1 MFTLESLIWLFLW
14 YNDTNELKMSYHL
27 YLNKET
33 QVVKTIESVN
43 LKQRLNKLPPP
54 LLYSQFNFLPAIFQ
68 AIKFQ
73 QLALMSQ
80 QRVLIWWREGTH
92 LGDWS

>member
-1 MFTLESLIWLFLW
+1 MTILF
-14 YNDTNELKMSYHL
+14 
-27 YLNKET
+27 LNKET
-33 QVVKTIESVN
+33 QVGRAIQSVN

-80 QRVLIWWREGTH
+80 QRVLIWSREGTH
-92 LGDWS
+92 LGDTRKIQ